1 MCDWMSSLR
10 EWETYLN
17 ATTSSVSSALRNPSM
32 YTTSGSR
39 LRTCTF
45 LNACGA
51 HVRFASTGAMASSF
65 AGLIEPT
72 FPPRE
77 DSNDELPLPSISS
90 SGAPARTY
98 AASVRNAYC
107 MTVKIEKE
115 DKADGEEDAAREEGE
130 EEGEE
135 EEKPMTWL
143 EIRDT
148 VQQQEQS
155 KPRNQFRSNDNKKKG
170 LPNNHV

>member
-1 MCDWMSSLR
+1 
-10 EWETYLN
+10 
-17 ATTSSVSSALRNPSM
+17 
-32 YTTSGSR
+32 
-39 LRTCTF
+39 
-45 LNACGA
+45 
-51 HVRFASTGAMASSF
+51 
-65 AGLIEPT
+65 
-72 FPPRE
+72 
-77 DSNDELPLPSISS
+77 
-90 SGAPARTY
+90 
-98 AASVRNAYC
+98 